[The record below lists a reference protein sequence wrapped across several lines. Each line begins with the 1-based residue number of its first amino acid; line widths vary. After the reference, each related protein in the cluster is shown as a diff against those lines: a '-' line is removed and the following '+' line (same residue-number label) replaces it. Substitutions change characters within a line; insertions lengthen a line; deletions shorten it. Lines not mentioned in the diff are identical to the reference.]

1 MTLHATARTGWLDCS
16 SGVSGDMLLG
26 ALDDLGAL
34 TDLPAALAARPDLRV
49 TVTRSEVTRG
59 GLRGVRV
66 EVEADEQQPHRR
78 LDDLLALLHDL
89 PLPEPVRDR
98 SRRVLER
105 IADAESAVHG
115 IDRSAVHFH
124 EIGAVDTVV
133 DVVGCCLGMHTLGL
147 DHLTVSAIALGGG
160 TVTTSHGVLPV
171 PAPAVLELL
180 RGSRLTAHGG
190 PVDVELATPTGVALV
205 AELADDS
212 GPMPAMQVEAVGAG
226 AGGRDL
232 ADRPNLLRLSV
243 GTRTTE
249 PASGDCWLVR
259 EANGDDLDP
268 RLWPTVLDALLAAGA
283 VDAWL
288 TPILMK
294 KGRPAHTAAA
304 LVPES
309 AADAVG
315 SVLFRES
322 STIGIRT
329 TRVTKRELDRRGVDV
344 DVEGRTVRVKVAVL
358 DDAVVSAT
366 PEWDDVAAAAR
377 DLGRPAKWVLAAAV
391 AAARDALG

>member
-1 MTLHATARTGWLDCS
+1 
-16 SGVSGDMLLG
+16 MLLG

-34 TDLPAALAARPDLRV
+34 TGLPAALAPRPDLRV
-49 TVTRSEVTRG
+49 TLTRSEVTRG
-59 GLRGVRV
+59 GLRAVLV
-66 EVEADEQQPHRR
+66 EVEADEQQPPRH
-78 LDDLLALLHDL
+78 LDDLLALLGDL
-89 PLPEPVRDR
+89 LLPEPVRDR

-133 DVVGCCLGMHTLGL
+133 DVVGCCLGLHTLGL
-147 DHLTVSAIALGGG
+147 EHLTVSPIALGGG
-160 TVTTSHGVLPV
+160 TVSTSHGVLPV

-180 RGSRLTAHGG
+180 RGSGLTGHGG
-190 PVDVELATPTGVALV
+190 PVDAELATPTGVALL
-205 AELADDS
+205 AELADDY
-212 GPMPAMQVEAVGAG
+212 GPMPPMQVEATGAG

-232 ADRPNLLRLSV
+232 GDRANLLRLAV
-243 GTRTTE
+243 GTRTAE
-249 PASGDCWLVR
+249 PAVAGGWLVI
-259 EANGDDLDP
+259 EANVDDLDP
-268 RLWPTVLDALLAAGA
+268 RLWPTVLEALMAAGA
-283 VDAWL
+283 ADAWL

-294 KGRPAHTAAA
+294 KGRPAHTVAA
-304 LVPES
+304 LVPEA
-309 AADAVG
+309 AADDVG
-315 SVLFRES
+315 RVLFRES

-329 TRVTKRELDRRGVDV
+329 TRVSKRELDRRWVDV

-358 DDAVVSAT
+358 DDTVVSAT
-366 PEWDDVAAAAR
+366 PEWDDVAAVAH